1 MSFCSKAIRSDVWV
15 CKLHQVCDDIPAIYE
30 IKYIQLSFFECSEV
44 YRYYS
49 LSQVKIDSFFEVFL
63 AAMTLFSNWLIWGFM
78 SGVVFAEK
86 YTLYKFSYKAQMN
99 FNIPIKN
106 PVLLFKL
113 VNKKL
118 EYFNYW
124 IIRVRGSLRKEKSLK
139 TGYNRYIK
147 RCWFFRLSA
156 WETST
161 QSSSPSSRT
170 GWVQEEELRRKKIT
184 SNPEFRMILYDLRTP
199 IKTQVQYRLPQLY
212 RYFSVSCVHYCLV
225 IRPFSLVLA
234 G

>member
-1 MSFCSKAIRSDVWV
+1 
-15 CKLHQVCDDIPAIYE
+15 
-30 IKYIQLSFFECSEV
+30 
-44 YRYYS
+44 
-49 LSQVKIDSFFEVFL
+49 
-63 AAMTLFSNWLIWGFM
+63 M

-147 RCWFFRLSA
+147 RCWFFQVIRLRDIDSVFFTKF
-156 WETST
+156 ED
-161 QSSSPSSRT
+161 
-170 GWVQEEELRRKKIT
+170 
-184 SNPEFRMILYDLRTP
+184 RMGSGGRTP
-199 IKTQVQYRLPQLY
+199 PEKD
-212 RYFSVSCVHYCLV
+212 YFEPGVPDDLV
-225 IRPFSLVLA
+225 RPSHTDQDSGTV
-234 G
+234 